1 MKRSP
6 DFMKRKIGT
15 RYVIVAMG
23 KAAKQFDGMISVN
36 GTGALIWDLLEKEI
50 TESELAAALVAR
62 FEVDPATA
70 AADVH
75 GFITTLKG
83 VGAVVE

>member
-1 MKRSP
+1 MKRNP
-6 DFMKRKIGT
+6 DFIKRKIGT

-23 KAAKQFDGMISVN
+23 KAAMQFDGMISVN
-36 GTGALIWDLLEKEI
+36 ATGALIWDLLEKES
-50 TESELAAALVAR
+50 TESALAEALSAR
-62 FEVDPATA
+62 FEVDTATA

-75 GFITTLKG
+75 GFIATLKG